1 MSSAIGGDIREIT
14 FNHPDTGSF
23 TVYPKSGEAST
34 INLGGYRSE
43 DDDKMIDGSGRM
55 IDKQTLIRPS
65 VSCVVAWD
73 NNELLELDKMVILAS
88 SPVLAEVTIS
98 HVSGTVWGG
107 KMKPVGN
114 LDGAA
119 DAATFALKLA
129 GQNKL
134 KKV

>member
-1 MSSAIGGDIREIT
+1 MSVIGGDIKELT
-14 FNHPDTGSF
+14 FNHPDTGSV
-23 TVYPKSGEAST
+23 TIYPKSGESST
-34 INLGGYRSE
+34 INPGGYRSE

-55 IDKQTLIRPS
+55 IDKQTYIRPS
-65 VSCVVAWD
+65 VSCVIAWD
-73 NNELLELDKMVILAS
+73 NNETLELEKMVILAG
-88 SPVLAEVTIS
+88 SPILAEVTVT
-98 HVSGTVWGG
+98 HASGTVWGG

-134 KKV
+134 KKI